1 MRYTGPKNKIS
12 RRESTDL
19 GLKTLGSKSHGT
31 MLKKLNLM
39 PGQHATK
46 FRRKL
51 SEHARQ
57 LREKQK
63 LRYAFGLT
71 EKQLKSYFVIASKKE
86 ENTSVYMCELLEKR
100 LDNVLYRMGFAPTRA
115 AARQLVSHGH
125 ININGKKLSIPS
137 YMVRVGEN
145 VELNEKKGANIPY
158 IVQFREQNSSIIPEW
173 IKVVK
178 NSGKLLEEP
187 KSSIIDQQIN
197 MRLVI
202 EFYSR

>member
-1 MRYTGPKNKIS
+1 MRYTGPKNKIA

-86 ENTSVYMCELLEKR
+86 ENTSIYMCELLEKR
-100 LDNVLYRMGFAPTRA
+100 LDNILYRMGFAPTRA
-115 AARQLVSHGH
+115 AARQLITHGH
-125 ININGKKLSIPS
+125 VNVNGSKLSIPS
-137 YMVRVGEN
+137 YLVRVGESI
-145 VELNEKKGANIPY
+145 ELDEKKVANIPY
-158 IVQFREQNSSIIPEW
+158 IMQFREQSNSIIPEW
-173 IKVVK
+173 LKVSK
-178 NSGKLLEEP
+178 NSGKLIEEP
-187 KSSIIDQQIN
+187 KSLIIDQQIN